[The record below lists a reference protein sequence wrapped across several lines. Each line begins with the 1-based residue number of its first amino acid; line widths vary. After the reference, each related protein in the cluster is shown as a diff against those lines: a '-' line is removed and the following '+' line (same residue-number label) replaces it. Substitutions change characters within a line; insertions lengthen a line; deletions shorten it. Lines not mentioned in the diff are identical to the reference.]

1 MQHCLKLGKYSNLVF
16 INFTF
21 PTLEMEVDEHNTIVI
36 QEHDSFLLYTQ
47 MKLHYSRFRLYFNT
61 GKQGRTNIIT

>member
-16 INFTF
+16 INVTF

-36 QEHDSFLLYTQ
+36 QEHDRFLQL
-47 MKLHYSRFRLYFNT
+47 
-61 GKQGRTNIIT
+61 